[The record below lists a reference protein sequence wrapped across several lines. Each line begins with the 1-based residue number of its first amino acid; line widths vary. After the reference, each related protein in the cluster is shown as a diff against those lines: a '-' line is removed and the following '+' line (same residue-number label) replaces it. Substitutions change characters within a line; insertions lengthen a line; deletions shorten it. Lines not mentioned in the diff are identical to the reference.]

1 MPLDPSVQAEID
13 AYLASKIVKV
23 RIPELPPNTTYGD
36 VSLLDRMALWMN
48 GTNKT
53 VWTDLVTLKA
63 ILTTGGTGT
72 ITPVLTGDKI
82 IHEVTSAE
90 AGGNTVLIPELAGK
104 TFFLRLEG
112 RPVKPSEF
120 TILNAGG
127 FKMNDVATGVP
138 YELTEGQRFDLEVYE
153 LQAGTSGTPAALSSS
168 YIVGIVEVS
177 SNTTL
182 NGINH
187 ANKWIEL
194 RGGST
199 QITLTLPD
207 IATTPENAVFI
218 VEACIGNDYQNKITT
233 QGGQFIYM
241 NGSSWTNLWIGQGET
256 AIVARKSDGW
266 YVIGGDMANAYRNLA
281 KITGAYKVGLGELQL
296 NGGDQ
301 LKTLVPRLWEEVQS
315 MGGALTTDPAV
326 YAANKGMWLDKDTDT
341 ITLPDLRNMF
351 LRGIN
356 GGTPGTFQDETV
368 NINAGVKG
376 VKVTGINTIASTVD
390 STNSTGQEFDL
401 THVFVISDKQ
411 GTETRPVNMGV
422 MWVIKY

>member
-72 ITPVLTGDKI
+72 ITPALTGDKI
-82 IHEVTSAE
+82 IHEVTAAE
-90 AGGNTVLIPELAGK
+90 AGGDTVLIPSLAGK

-112 RPVKPSEF
+112 RPLKTTEF
-120 TILNAGG
+120 DILNAGG
-127 FKMNDVATGVP
+127 WKMKVP
-138 YELTEGQRFDLEVYE
+138 AGTYELAEGQRFDAEVYE

-256 AIVARKSDGW
+256 AIIARKSDGW
-266 YVIGGDMANAYRNLA
+266 YVIGGDLANAYRNLA

-315 MGGALTTDPAV
+315 MGGALTTDPSV

-341 ITLPDLRNMF
+341 ITLPDLQNMF

-368 NINAGVKG
+368 NISAGVRGIKQ
-376 VKVTGINTIASTVD
+376 TGTGTIASTVD
-390 STNSTGQEFDL
+390 SSNPGGGEYDL
-401 THVFVISDKQ
+401 TQNFAISPKQ

>member
-36 VSLLDRMALWMN
+36 VSLLDRMPLWMN

-53 VWTDLVTLKA
+53 VWADLVTLKA

-168 YIVGIVEVS
+168 YIVGKVNVS

-182 NGINH
+182 NGVNH
-187 ANKWIEL
+187 ANKIIQL
-194 RGGST
+194 RGGAT
-199 QITLTLPD
+199 KVVLTLPD
-207 IATTPENAVFI
+207 IATTPENAVLI
-218 VEACIGNDYQNKITT
+218 IEASINNDWQTKVQT

-241 NGSSWTNLWIGQGET
+241 NNSSRSALYVGKGEVLVLFRDT
-256 AIVARKSDGW
+256 DGW
-266 YVIGGDMANAYRNLA
+266 YVINDFGNYYKNLGKPYAAYSYETNENE
-281 KITGAYKVGLGELQL
+281 IVC
-296 NGGDQ
+296 NGSDI
-301 LKTLVPRLWEEVQS
+301 LKEDYPRLWEKIQTV
-315 MGGALTTDPAV
+315 GGGLTTDSTV
-326 YAANKGMWLDKDTDT
+326 WDANKGMWLEVDSNTFR
-341 ITLPDLRNMF
+341 LPDLRDMF
-351 LRGIN
+351 LRGADTQ
-356 GGTPGTFQDETV
+356 TPGTFEDQDTKAQTV
-368 NINAGVKG
+368 TFPQVNHNASGTNYGVTDG
-376 VKVTGINTIASTVD
+376 PLGGPGSRTFDTTG
-390 STNSTGQEFDL
+390 
-401 THVFVISDKQ
+401 
-411 GTETRPVNMGV
+411 GTETRPMNTRIL
-422 MWVIKY
+422 WVTKY